1 MSSQLTKISHG
12 ESCQHAKWDEMVYGV
27 RFTSVKEEL
36 VKAAVSEGL
45 FPEIATID
53 VTDLTVESEPVE

>member
-1 MSSQLTKISHG
+1 
-12 ESCQHAKWDEMVYGV
+12 MVYACV

>member
-1 MSSQLTKISHG
+1 
-12 ESCQHAKWDEMVYGV
+12 MVYGV

-36 VKAAVSEGL
+36 VKAAVSEG

>member
-1 MSSQLTKISHG
+1 MG
-12 ESCQHAKWDEMVYGV
+12 REMVYGV
-27 RFTSVKEEL
+27 RKVHIRKEEL

-53 VTDLTVESEPVE
+53 DRSDRRVGTCWMIM

>member
-1 MSSQLTKISHG
+1 MG
-12 ESCQHAKWDEMVYGV
+12 REMVYGV
-27 RFTSVKEEL
+27 RRHIRKREL

>member
-1 MSSQLTKISHG
+1 
-12 ESCQHAKWDEMVYGV
+12 MVYGV